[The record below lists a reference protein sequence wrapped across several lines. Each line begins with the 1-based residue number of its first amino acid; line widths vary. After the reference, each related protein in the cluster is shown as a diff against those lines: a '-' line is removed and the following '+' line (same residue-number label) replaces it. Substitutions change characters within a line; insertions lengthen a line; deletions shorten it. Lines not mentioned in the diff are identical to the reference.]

1 MLYKH
6 TEGISLDNPEVV
18 LNLWAY
24 VDEGGYIQR
33 VAGKAYV
40 LVGTDQQK
48 LAVLRQ
54 LSGSDFLSAPWHPVP
69 RNFRITNPDGEELIG
84 VAHASMLPDPN
95 THPSLFGQLMDVLAK
110 QLPTQLRSVDGE
122 FKPFKLKLPEA
133 PLCVTTQILEF
144 EDGRQVPMV
153 SSQS

>member
-6 TEGISLDNPEVV
+6 VEEKSLDNPEVV

-33 VAGKAYV
+33 VAGKFYV
-40 LVGTDQQK
+40 LDGTDQQK
-48 LAVLRQ
+48 LAVLRK
-54 LSGSDFLSAPWHPVP
+54 LSGSDFLSAQWRPVP
-69 RNFRITNPDGEELIG
+69 ESFRITNTDGEDLHG

-95 THPSLFGQLMDVLAK
+95 THPSLFGQLMDELAK
-110 QLPTQLRSVDGE
+110 QVPTQLRSLDGE
-122 FKPFKLKLPEA
+122 FTPFKLALPES

-144 EDGRQVPMV
+144 EDGRQVPLV
-153 SSQS
+153 SA